1 MLKVDRI
8 SRRYGS
14 RLALKELS
22 FEAGPGEI
30 IALMGRNG
38 AGKSTLMNILTG
50 YLAPSEGQA
59 FIGGHDVQAS
69 PLEARRFV
77 GYLPETPPLYPDL
90 TVREYLTYCA
100 RLKGVE
106 KKAIRAEVERVIGRT
121 GLTEYANRLSRAL
134 SKGYRQRLGMAQ
146 ALLGSPALLIL
157 DEPGSGLD
165 PLQMVQMRELILDAA
180 KESTILLSSHILS
193 EVTNVC
199 TRAIVIEAGEKRYDG
214 PMSTLLQGE
223 NALRVVYQGGENVS
237 EALRAIPGVTAV
249 RVLPEGESALEVCA
263 ETGADI
269 RRAVSGCVSDCGA
282 ALLELTPLRG
292 GLENAFLRLLDAD
305 PLPGKEADA

>member
-14 RLALKELS
+14 HLALREVS
-22 FEAGPGEI
+22 FAAGEHEI

-50 YLAPSEGQA
+50 YLAPSAGQA
-59 FIGGHDVQAS
+59 LIGGHDVQAE
-69 PLEARRFV
+69 PLAARRLV

-100 RLKGVE
+100 RLKGIE
-106 KKAIRAEVERVIGRT
+106 KRAIRPEVARVIERT
-121 GLTEYANRLSRAL
+121 GLQEYANRLSRAL

-146 ALLGSPALLIL
+146 ALLGAPALLIL

-180 KESTILLSSHILS
+180 KDCTVLLSSHILS

-199 TRAIVIEAGEKRYDG
+199 TRAIVIESGEIRYDG
-214 PMSTLLQGE
+214 PMSALLQGE
-223 NALRVVYQGGENVS
+223 NALRVVHTGGEDVAQ
-237 EALRAIPGVTAV
+237 ALRSLPGVTAV
-249 RVLPEGESALEVCA
+249 RALPGTENALEVCIEA
-263 ETGADI
+263 GADL
-269 RRAVSGCVSDCGA
+269 RLAVSRCVARCGA
-282 ALLELTPLRG
+282 EVAELTPLRG
-292 GLENAFLRLLDAD
+292 GLENAFLRLLDGQ
-305 PLPGKEADA
+305 PQSKEVNP

>member
-14 RLALKELS
+14 RLALKEVS
-22 FEAGPGEI
+22 FQAGPNEI

-50 YLAPSEGQA
+50 YLAPSGGQA
-59 FIGGHDVQAS
+59 FVGGHDVQQES
-69 PLEARRFV
+69 LKARSLV

-90 TVREYLTYCA
+90 TVREYLAYCA
-100 RLKGVE
+100 ELKGMKGKVIREEVE
-106 KKAIRAEVERVIGRT
+106 KAIRRT
-121 GLTEYANRLSRAL
+121 GLTAYAGRLSRAL

-165 PLQMVQMRELILDAA
+165 PLQMVQMRELILEAA
-180 KESTILLSSHILS
+180 RGCTVLLSSHILS

-199 TRAIVIEAGEKRYDG
+199 TRALVIDEGELRYDG
-214 PMSTLLQGE
+214 PMQTLLSAG
-223 NALRVVYQGGENVS
+223 NV
-237 EALRAIPGVTAV
+237 LRAVHTGDEAVARAIAELPGVKRVQAV
-249 RVLPEGESALEVCA
+249 PGEACTLEIA
-263 ETGADI
+263 GREDEDL
-269 RRAVSGCVSDCGA
+269 RLAVSRCIRAQGA
-282 ALLELTPLRG
+282 ELLELTPQRG
-292 GLENAFLRLLDAD
+292 GLETAFLRLLD
-305 PLPGKEADA
+305 KEVDA

>member
-22 FEAGPGEI
+22 FQAGEHEI

-59 FIGGHDVQAS
+59 FIGGHDVQLE
-69 PLEARRFV
+69 PLAARRLV
-77 GYLPETPPLYPDL
+77 GYLPETPPLYPDM

-100 RLKGVE
+100 RLKGIAA
-106 KKAIRAEVERVIGRT
+106 KAIKAEVSQVIERA
-121 GLTEYANRLSRAL
+121 GLKAYANRLSRAL

-146 ALLGSPALLIL
+146 ALLGSPALLVL

-165 PLQMVQMRELILDAA
+165 PLQMVQMRELIVSAA
-180 KESTILLSSHILS
+180 KGCTVLLSSHILS

-199 TRAIVIEAGEKRYDG
+199 TRALVLDSGQLRYDG
-214 PMSTLLQGE
+214 PMSTLLEGD
-223 NALRVVYQGGENVS
+223 NALRVVYQGGES
-237 EALRAIPGVTAV
+237 IPEMLRTLPGVRKV
-249 RVLPEGESALEVCA
+249 RELPEEAGALEVLG
-263 ETGADI
+263 EPGVDL
-269 RRAVSGCVSDCGA
+269 RRTVSQCVTDKGGM
-282 ALLELTPLRG
+282 LLELSPQRG
-292 GLENAFLRLLDAD
+292 GLESAFLRLLDD
-305 PLPGKEADA
+305 RKEAAQ

>member
-22 FEAGPGEI
+22 FQAGEHEI

-59 FIGGHDVQAS
+59 FIGGHDVQS
-69 PLEARRFV
+69 EPLAARRLV
-77 GYLPETPPLYPDL
+77 GYLPETPPLYPDM

-100 RLKGVE
+100 RLKGIAA
-106 KKAIRAEVERVIGRT
+106 KAIKAEVSQVIERT
-121 GLTEYANRLSRAL
+121 GLKEYTNRLSRAL

-146 ALLGSPALLIL
+146 ALLGSPALLVL

-165 PLQMVQMRELILDAA
+165 PLQMVQMRELIVSAA
-180 KESTILLSSHILS
+180 KDCTVLLSSHILS

-199 TRAIVIEAGEKRYDG
+199 TRALVLEAGQLRYDG
-214 PMSTLLQGE
+214 PMSTLLEGE
-223 NALRVVYQGGENVS
+223 NALRVVYQGGES
-237 EALRAIPGVTAV
+237 IPDMLRTLPGVRKVHELTEEA
-249 RVLPEGESALEVCA
+249 GALELLG
-263 ETGADI
+263 EPGIDL
-269 RRAVSGCVSDCGA
+269 RRAVSQCITDNGGM
-282 ALLELTPLRG
+282 LLELSPQRG
-292 GLENAFLRLLDAD
+292 GLESAFLRLLDD
-305 PLPGKEADA
+305 GKEAAQ

>member
-22 FEAGPGEI
+22 FQAGEHEI

-50 YLAPSEGQA
+50 YLAPSEGKA
-59 FIGGHDVQAS
+59 FIGGHDVQS
-69 PLEARRFV
+69 EPLAARRLV
-77 GYLPETPPLYPDL
+77 GYLPETPPLYPDM

-100 RLKGVE
+100 QLKGIAA
-106 KKAIRAEVERVIGRT
+106 KAIKAEVSQVIERT
-121 GLTEYANRLSRAL
+121 GLKEYANRLSRAL

-146 ALLGSPALLIL
+146 ALLGSPALLVL

-165 PLQMVQMRELILDAA
+165 PLQMVQMRELIVSAA
-180 KESTILLSSHILS
+180 KDCTVLLSSHILS

-199 TRAIVIEAGEKRYDG
+199 TRALVLEAGQLRYDG
-214 PMSTLLQGE
+214 PMSTLLEGE
-223 NALRVVYQGGENVS
+223 NTLRVVYQGGES
-237 EALRAIPGVTAV
+237 IPDMLRTLPGVRKV
-249 RVLPEGESALEVCA
+249 HELPEEAGALELLG
-263 ETGADI
+263 EPGIDL
-269 RRAVSGCVSDCGA
+269 RRAVSQCVTDNGGM
-282 ALLELTPLRG
+282 LLELSPQRG
-292 GLENAFLRLLDAD
+292 GLESAFLRLLDD
-305 PLPGKEADA
+305 GKEAAQ

>member
-14 RLALKELS
+14 RLALKDLS
-22 FEAGPGEI
+22 FQAGEHEI

-59 FIGGHDVQAS
+59 FIGGHDVQS
-69 PLEARRFV
+69 EPLAARRLV
-77 GYLPETPPLYPDL
+77 GYLPETPPLYPDM

-100 RLKGVE
+100 RLKGIAA
-106 KKAIRAEVERVIGRT
+106 KAIKAEVSQVIERT
-121 GLTEYANRLSRAL
+121 GLKEYTNRLSRAL

-146 ALLGSPALLIL
+146 ALLGSPALLVL

-165 PLQMVQMRELILDAA
+165 PLQMVQMRELIVSAA
-180 KESTILLSSHILS
+180 KGCTVLLSSHILS

-199 TRAIVIEAGEKRYDG
+199 TRALVLEAGQLRYDG
-214 PMSTLLQGE
+214 PMSTLLEGE
-223 NALRVVYQGGENVS
+223 NALRVVYQGAEGIPD
-237 EALRAIPGVTAV
+237 ALRTLPGVRRV
-249 RVLPEGESALEVCA
+249 RELPEEAGALELLG
-263 ETGADI
+263 EPGSDL
-269 RRAVSGCVSDCGA
+269 RRAVSQCVTDNGGI
-282 ALLELTPLRG
+282 LLELSPQRG
-292 GLENAFLRLLDAD
+292 GLESAFLRLLDD
-305 PLPGKEADA
+305 GKEAAQ

>member
-1 MLKVDRI
+1 MLKVEHL
-8 SRRYGS
+8 SRCYGS
-14 RLALKELS
+14 RIALKELQ
-22 FEAGPGEI
+22 FTAGENEI

-50 YLAPSEGQA
+50 YLAPSEGRVL
-59 FIGGHDVQAS
+59 IGGHDVQSDAIA
-69 PLEARRFV
+69 ARKLV

-100 RLKGVE
+100 QIKGID
-106 KKAIRAEVERVIGRT
+106 KKQLRAEVERVIERA
-121 GLTEYANRLSRAL
+121 GLTEYSSRLSRAL

-165 PLQMVQMRELILDAA
+165 PLQMLQMREMILDAA
-180 KESTILLSSHILS
+180 KDCTVLLSSHILS

-199 TRAIVIEAGEKRYDG
+199 TRAIVIEAGELRYDG

-223 NALRVVYQGGENVS
+223 NTLRLAFSGGENVL
-237 EALRAIPGVTAV
+237 EKLAAIPGVIGV
-249 RVLPEGESALEVCA
+249 RVIPQTENALEIDCEKERDLRWDVSRCV
-263 ETGADI
+263 TG
-269 RRAVSGCVSDCGA
+269 CGA
-282 ALLELTPLRG
+282 TILELTPLQG
-292 GLENAFLRLLDAD
+292 GLETAFLRLLDGD
-305 PLPGKEADA
+305 CSQGVQEG

>member
-14 RLALKELS
+14 RLALKEVS
-22 FEAGPGEI
+22 FEAGPHEI

-50 YLAPSEGQA
+50 YLAPSAGQA
-59 FIGGHDVQAS
+59 QVGGYDVQQA
-69 PLEARRFV
+69 PLKARSLT

-90 TVREYLTYCA
+90 TVREYLAYCA
-100 RLKGVE
+100 QLKGM
-106 KKAIRAEVERVIGRT
+106 KGKAIRQEVERTIDRT
-121 GLTEYANRLSRAL
+121 GLREYASRLSRAL

-180 KESTILLSSHILS
+180 KGCTVLLSSHILS

-199 TRAIVIEAGEKRYDG
+199 TRALVIDAGEIRYDG
-214 PMSTLLQGE
+214 PMGALLSGGNVLHAVHTGGAAVAQAIA
-223 NALRVVYQGGENVS
+223 ALPGVAAVRP
-237 EALRAIPGVTAV
+237 IPGEACT
-249 RVLPEGESALEVCA
+249 LEITGEGD
-263 ETGADI
+263 ADL
-269 RRAVSGCVSDCGA
+269 RLAVSRCIRDAGA
-282 ALLELTPLRG
+282 ELLELTPLRG
-292 GLENAFLRLLDAD
+292 GLENAFLRLLA
-305 PLPGKEADA
+305 KEVEA

>member
-1 MLKVDRI
+1 MLTVDHI

-14 RLALKELS
+14 RLALRDLS
-22 FEAGPGEI
+22 FSAGEHEI

-50 YLAPSEGQA
+50 YLAPSAGQA
-59 FIGGHDVQAS
+59 FIGGHDVQQE
-69 PLEARRFV
+69 PLQARRLV

-100 RLKGVE
+100 QLKGID
-106 KKAIRAEVERVIGRT
+106 KKVIKAEVERVIDRT
-121 GLTEYANRLSRAL
+121 GLAEYRSRLSRAL

-180 KESTILLSSHILS
+180 KDSTILLSSHILS

-199 TRAIVIEAGEKRYDG
+199 TRAIVIDAGEKRYDG

-223 NALRVVYQGGENVS
+223 NALRVVFTGGENVAD
-237 EALRAIPGVTAV
+237 ALRALPGVTAV
-249 RVLPEGESALEVCA
+249 RALPDTEEALEVCG
-263 ETGADI
+263 ELGADL
-269 RRAVSGCVSDCGA
+269 RLAVSQCVTSCGA
-282 ALLELTPLRG
+282 SLLELSPQRS
-292 GLENAFLRLLDAD
+292 GLENAFLRLLDAES
-305 PLPGKEADA
+305 PVEKEADA